1 MPPHLQRLPGRLSN
15 RRKAATR
22 DRRVLAEMDA
32 AERQL
37 EGASTSTSAWS
48 GELIES
54 AVERRPFS
62 DVQLP
67 ELARR
72 ATVARAGGSRP
83 SA

>member
-1 MPPHLQRLPGRLSN
+1 MAVIELPEAVARE
-15 RRKAATR
+15 RPE
-22 DRRVLAEMDA
+22 VAEMDA